1 MNVLT
6 PWAWAK
12 RLAGAC
18 DRAGS
23 YIADLLLP
31 GSHGRAL
38 QPVRVRSDDVV
49 LPRQRVSPGAC
60 LSTRIR
66 GRCAP

>member
-6 PWAWAK
+6 PRAWAE
-12 RLAGAC
+12 RLVGAC

-23 YIADLLLP
+23 YIADLLLQ
-31 GSHGRAL
+31 GGYGRAF
-38 QPVRVRSDDVV
+38 QPVRVWSDDVV

-66 GRCAP
+66 GRGAP